1 MELVEMMEEVEV
13 RLRFEGKSIRLGDEV
28 IDEEREWKPTRQK
41 VKTYLQKT
49 MESRRIKVY

>member
-1 MELVEMMEEVEV
+1 MMEEVKV
-13 RLRFEGKSIRLGDEV
+13 RLRFEGKSIRLGVEV